1 MYISKNSLL
10 IYVVFG
16 YQQTLF
22 PESAC
27 LCLWG
32 GLEYV
37 WVFCKDCFF
46 PKTTDQKQTFA
57 FFLVEWWQGTRF
69 CPFRALYGCSMEIP
83 IWLLFTIQREVKE
96 TSKQLNCACFCCPQ
110 NCGAVGNQ
118 FHHSSRCLMQWSNC
132 LAKEASELLLC
143 ISFGDTPERISR

>member
-1 MYISKNSLL
+1 MWYLDISKHFSQNQHVCACGVGWSM
-10 IYVVFG
+10 YGF
-16 YQQTLF
+16 
-22 PESAC
+22 SAKT
-27 LCLWG
+27 
-32 GLEYV
+32 V
-37 WVFCKDCFF
+37 FF

-57 FFLVEWWQGTRF
+57 FFLAEWWQGTRF

-83 IWLLFTIQREVKE
+83 FWLLFTIQREAKE
-96 TSKQLNCACFCCPQ
+96 TSQQLNCACFCCPQ